1 MKKGLL
7 ALLLA
12 VALVAPV
19 FAADEGTMEL
29 DIKAGFNLMSSV
41 NVDSPVPG
49 YDVEEDVDPAFT
61 AGVDFFYHVMPQ
73 LAIGAG
79 IQYVFNSEV
88 KNSDFKAGWT
98 NLYAQAKY
106 VFDLGDDLFNNIYPL
121 VQVGFGM
128 LRIDPDDGID
138 TESGLYWGIGAGT
151 TIKECVVFE
160 LLYSQNKADVKQW
173 GYTADGK
180 YTTLQL
186 KVGYKFSF

>member
-7 ALLLA
+7 AVLLA

-29 DIKAGFNLMSSV
+29 DIKAGFNLMSNVS
-41 NVDSPVPG
+41 VDSPVPG
-49 YDVEEDVDPAFT
+49 YDVDEDIDPAFT
-61 AGVDFFYHVMPQ
+61 AGVDFFYYVMPQ

-79 IQYVFNSEV
+79 IEYVFNSQV
-88 KNSDFKAGWT
+88 KNSDMKAGFT

-128 LRIDPDDGID
+128 LRIDPDDGLD
-138 TESGLYWGIGAGT
+138 TESGLYWGIGVGT
-151 TIKECVVFE
+151 TIKEFVVFE
-160 LLYSQNKADVKQW
+160 LLYSQNKADIKQY

-180 YTTLQL
+180 YKTIQL
-186 KVGYKFSF
+186 KVGYKFTF

>member
-19 FAADEGTMEL
+19 FAADQGAMEL

-41 NVDSPVPG
+41 DVDSPVPG
-49 YDVEEDVDPAFT
+49 YDVKEDIDPAFT
-61 AGVDFFYHVMPQ
+61 AGVDFFYYVMPQ
-73 LAIGAG
+73 LALGAG
-79 IQYVFNSEV
+79 VQYVFNSKV
-88 KNSDFKAGWT
+88 KNSDMKAGFT

-121 VQVGFGM
+121 VQVGYGM

-138 TESGLYWGIGAGT
+138 PESGLYWGIGAGT
-151 TIKECVVFE
+151 TIKENFLVE
-160 LLYSQNKADVKQW
+160 LLYSQNKADIKQ
-173 GYTADGK
+173 GPYTADGK

>member
-1 MKKGLL
+1 MKKSLL
-7 ALLLA
+7 ALLFA

-19 FAADEGTMEL
+19 FAADQGAMEL

-61 AGVDFFYHVMPQ
+61 AGVDFFYYVMPQ

-151 TIKECVVFE
+151 TIKECVVLE

>member
-1 MKKGLL
+1 MRKGLL

-19 FAADEGTMEL
+19 FAADQGAMEL

-41 NVDSPVPG
+41 DVDSPVPG
-49 YDVEEDVDPAFT
+49 FDVKEDIDPAFT
-61 AGVDFFYHVMPQ
+61 AGVDFF
-73 LAIGAG
+73 
-79 IQYVFNSEV
+79 NSKV
-88 KNSDFKAGWT
+88 KNSDMKAGFT

-121 VQVGFGM
+121 VQVGYGM

-138 TESGLYWGIGAGT
+138 PESGLYWGIGAGT
-151 TIKECVVFE
+151 TIKENFLVE
-160 LLYSQNKADVKQW
+160 LLYSQNKADIKQ
-173 GYTADGK
+173 GPYTADGK

-186 KVGYKFSF
+186 KVGYKFAF

>member
-1 MKKGLL
+1 MKKSLL

-12 VALVAPV
+12 VALAAPV
-19 FAADEGTMEL
+19 FAADQGAMEL

-41 NVDSPVPG
+41 KVDSPVPG

-61 AGVDFFYHVMPQ
+61 AGVDFFYYVMPQ

-151 TIKECVVFE
+151 TIKECVVLE

>member
-19 FAADEGTMEL
+19 FAADEGAMEL

-49 YDVEEDVDPAFT
+49 YDVNEDIEPAFT
-61 AGVDFFYHVMPQ
+61 AGVDFFYYVMPE

-79 IQYVFNSEV
+79 ISYIFNSKV
-88 KNSDFKAGWT
+88 KNSDMKAGFT

-106 VFDLGDDLFNNIYPL
+106 VFETGNDVFNNVYPL
-121 VQVGFGM
+121 LQIGFGM
-128 LRIDPDDGID
+128 LRIDPDDGLD

-151 TIKECVVFE
+151 TIKENFLVE
-160 LLYSQNKADVKQW
+160 LLYSQNKADIKQY
-173 GYTADGK
+173 GYTANGK
-180 YTTLQL
+180 YKTIQL
-186 KVGYKFSF
+186 KFGYKFAF